1 MPFNRP
7 TLSEL
12 KSRIQ
17 ADMIS
22 RLELVGGVMRR
33 SVVAVLST
41 VFAGCSH
48 IMHGHLDW
56 ITKQI
61 MTDTMDE
68 DYLLREASIYG
79 ITRKPAAK
87 ASGSIQFLGSV
98 GAVVPSGSILKRSDG
113 LFFLTTEDG
122 LSAVKIE
129 AQDAGAAGNCI
140 SGTIMS
146 LVTPISGVQNSATV
160 IGGGVTGGSDIEDIE
175 SLRERVLFRKSEPP
189 MGGAKHDYVAW
200 ALSVAGV
207 TRAWCLPH
215 VDGLGTIG
223 VLFVR
228 DDDDNFIPDAA
239 EVQAVQD
246 YIESVRP
253 VTASSVYVAA
263 PTPVAVDFTLKISP
277 DTESVREQIIAEINT
292 FIRREAEPGATLY
305 LSRISEL
312 ISASLNE
319 YHHQILIPTGNVS
332 FDPDEIGILGT
343 VTFDES

>member
-33 SVVAVLST
+33 SVVAVLSA

-160 IGGGVTGGSDIEDIE
+160 IGEGVTGGSDIEDIE

-215 VDGLGTIG
+215 ADGLGTVG

-263 PTPVAVDFTLKISP
+263 PTPVDVDFTLKISP
-277 DTESVREQIIAEINT
+277 DTEAIREQITTEISA

-305 LSRISEL
+305 LSRISES

-319 YHHQILIPTGNVS
+319 YYHQILMPAGNVS

>member
-17 ADMIS
+17 AEMIS

-33 SVVAVLST
+33 SVVAVLSA

-61 MTDTMDE
+61 MTDTLDG

-87 ASGSIQFLGSV
+87 ATGNIQFLGSV
-98 GAVVPSGSILKRSDG
+98 GAVVPAGSILKRSDG

-122 LSAVKIE
+122 LAAVKIE

-146 LVTPISGVQNSATV
+146 LVTPISGVHTTSKTNEKSVTLGSA
-160 IGGGVTGGSDIEDIE
+160 I
-175 SLRERVLFRKSEPP
+175 
-189 MGGAKHDYVAW
+189 
-200 ALSVAGV
+200 
-207 TRAWCLPH
+207 
-215 VDGLGTIG
+215 
-223 VLFVR
+223 
-228 DDDDNFIPDAA
+228 
-239 EVQAVQD
+239 
-246 YIESVRP
+246 
-253 VTASSVYVAA
+253 
-263 PTPVAVDFTLKISP
+263 
-277 DTESVREQIIAEINT
+277 
-292 FIRREAEPGATLY
+292 
-305 LSRISEL
+305 
-312 ISASLNE
+312 
-319 YHHQILIPTGNVS
+319 
-332 FDPDEIGILGT
+332 
-343 VTFDES
+343 